1 MNAIRCRL
9 ISSIGALAVLAS
21 PATGQKLFKTQTPVE
36 LTITT
41 NLKDFLRE
49 RDSTRLARHNGEL
62 AYKDD
67 AGETVRLPVIVRARG
82 HFRRM
87 TRTCDFPPLWL
98 DVRKGAPKG
107 NLFSSAGRV
116 KITTNCR
123 PKNAEYEQYV
133 LQELFLYRAYA
144 TLTDTSLRTR
154 LAHIT
159 YKDSS
164 ARVPDVT
171 SWAFFIENHESLAER
186 VGSKVLTANG
196 ALFDDLVPDML
207 GLVGAWEYFVGNT
220 DWSIAAQHNILLL
233 QDTVGRILP
242 VAYDFDWSGAVDARY
257 AFPDPRFKM
266 NSVTTRLYRG
276 ECRDEKGYAP
286 VLARFTE
293 KRAAIDS
300 LFASLPQLTPDKAK
314 KMRSYFDEFW
324 KLAAN
329 PRSATREFKD
339 GCQQRGN

>member
-1 MNAIRCRL
+1 MNLVLGR
-9 ISSIGALAVLAS
+9 LAVVIGTLALLAP
-21 PATGQKLFKTQTPVE
+21 PAAAQKLFKSQTPIEV
-36 LTITT
+36 TITT
-41 NLKDFLRE
+41 NLKDFIKE
-49 RDSTRLARHNGEL
+49 RDSTLLARHDGEL
-62 AYKDD
+62 TYKDE
-67 AGETVRLPVIVRARG
+67 AGATVNLPVVIRARG

-87 TRTCDFPPLWL
+87 AKTCEFPPLWV
-98 DVRKGAPKG
+98 DVRKGAPKP
-107 NLFSSAGRV
+107 NLFSGAGRV

-133 LQELFLYRAYA
+133 LQELFLYRAYN
-144 TLTDTSLRTR
+144 TLTDTSLHTR
-154 LAHIT
+154 LARIT
-159 YKDSS
+159 YKDS
-164 ARVPDVT
+164 AGRVPEVT

-186 VGSKVLTANG
+186 IGSKVLTANG

-207 GLVGAWEYFVGNT
+207 GLVGVWEYFIGNT

-233 QDTVGRILP
+233 QDSVGSVLP

-257 AFPDPRFKM
+257 SFPDPRFKT
-266 NSVTTRLYRG
+266 NSVTTRIYRG
-276 ECRDEKGYAP
+276 ECRDEQGYAP

-300 LFASLPQLTPDKAK
+300 IFLTLPQMTPDKVK
-314 KMRSYFDEFW
+314 KMRGYFDEFW

-329 PRSATREFKD
+329 PKAATREFKD